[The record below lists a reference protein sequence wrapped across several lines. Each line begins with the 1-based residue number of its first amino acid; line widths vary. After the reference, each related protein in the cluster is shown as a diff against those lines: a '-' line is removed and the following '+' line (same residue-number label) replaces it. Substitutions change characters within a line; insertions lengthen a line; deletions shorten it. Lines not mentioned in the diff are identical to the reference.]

1 VLLIDTPGY
10 SGNDFEGARDLSE
23 FLARLNHKLV
33 HLVLPASMK
42 RADLA
47 RCARRFD
54 EFKPDC
60 LLFTKLDETE
70 SFGALISTA
79 MEASKPL
86 SFFANGQSIPE
97 DLEAANLETLLEPL
111 FTREPA
117 GAISAA

>member
-1 VLLIDTPGY
+1 
-10 SGNDFEGARDLSE
+10 
-23 FLARLNHKLV
+23 
-33 HLVLPASMK
+33 
-42 RADLA
+42 
-47 RCARRFD
+47 
-54 EFKPDC
+54 
-60 LLFTKLDETE
+60 
-70 SFGALISTA
+70 